1 MSEGAAMGT
10 LSRCWTAAFITAG
23 LLAAALQAAAT
34 AGAECV
40 NSGGA
45 TVCAQGQVRGS
56 GQPPPPTAGPYVPY
70 PCDYDPYCYD
80 GGLSIIIDPGWGGGN
95 GGGNG
100 GPILPRP
107 TPR

>member
-1 MSEGAAMGT
+1 
-10 LSRCWTAAFITAG
+10 
-23 LLAAALQAAAT
+23 
-34 AGAECV
+34 
-40 NSGGA
+40 
-45 TVCAQGQVRGS
+45 
-56 GQPPPPTAGPYVPY
+56 VPY